1 MGNAADPQP
10 AAAAHV
16 APLTPPVAI
25 ELSVTPVLSQALA
38 HTGVPVVPRLSL
50 RSTGCAVRGAV
61 VRLTVQDAEGPLGAA
76 VERRADLA
84 AEHPTVLSD
93 AGPTLAPAALARVAE
108 RRPGWVHVEVEA
120 DGQVLAQRRV
130 PVQVLAG
137 GQWLATPL
145 PLALELLAT
154 HVRPQ
159 DPALAALVADAAA
172 LLEEGTGSGSMPGYG
187 EGPERVDEVV
197 DALAW
202 ALRRCSVRRTPSPA
216 SWSEEGQVVR
226 SPGQVLG
233 ERSGTALDLVL
244 TLAAACERVGIRP
257 LLWIVDGHAFLGH
270 WREERSAATT
280 ATTDVAALR
289 DAVDQG
295 LLRLIET
302 TILTE
307 GAEDAAD
314 LQHPAYAAWLA
325 GDLYRVL
332 GVTDVHRARED
343 GVLPLPSG
351 APADA
356 APEPPAG
363 QMPPATP
370 LNDLMDLSGCDVLPL
385 TLPGTALPVLTE
397 LLRGGATLTLLDG
410 DEPTAELRE
419 HWVRAAAELPAET
432 LSGLLTEQ
440 RTAHLAVPAA
450 EAAPRREL
458 LVRRTRDVL
467 ERTGVNELHLAL
479 GTLVWA
485 EDGRP
490 MRSPLYLLPVLLS
503 PAPDGRGA
511 RLCLDEAGTG
521 SPNQALLEHLA
532 QVHGLTVP
540 GLGDPDDDAGPDLAA
555 TLAAVGRALTA
566 HDLPWLIEPT
576 ADLAV
581 LPLAAQRVARD
592 VAAHRD
598 ELAAAPLVAR
608 LLGTDEEPL
617 PALSAAPVPAALD
630 ELAAACPLP
639 ADGAQLRAVAA
650 ALAGDTFVLEGP
662 PGTGKSQTITN
673 LLSRAAARGTPALFV
688 AANRTALDVVARRL
702 ESVGLRP
709 LTLDLH
715 GTGGRPA
722 AVRAQL
728 RAALDATFELDVAGL
743 AADTEVLHQSRQAQ
757 ARYAEQLSA
766 TNPAGTS
773 FASAQRALLAAGTEV
788 AALPVP
794 LAFAA
799 DADADTVTGVRR
811 ALALLPDIA
820 SRAHPAVGHGWGF
833 IDTVEVD
840 IDAVQQAALAV
851 DTAVRE
857 LPADG
862 ALAAVLRAA
871 STPEDL
877 AAITHVLAGPRLPLD
892 VLDEVR
898 TDRWTA
904 ATDDLLA
911 EVAALVAAE
920 HPGLDV
926 ATPAALD
933 LPLGDLFVQAQ
944 TAAASS
950 LIGRRTRL
958 AAVRDQ
964 LAPALR
970 PGAGV
975 RTKDVPELTAA
986 LRRVQGT
993 VQSIAQRASAV
1004 PGLQVPARW
1013 NPFLDDGHLLLDAEV
1028 RWLRRAAASIAGDGD
1043 FPRGLRRFLATGPVA
1058 DPAAAR
1064 TVVRL
1069 RNTVRHLLT
1078 VCASNSALLDEWS
1091 GNSGLV
1097 LHWTMTR
1104 PERGVEYVHPMSLR
1118 RWVSLLD
1125 TLEPLRLAGL
1135 AEARRLLLHGLLPA
1149 EDAVRAFERGLAEAS
1164 LAERAAVTGLDA
1176 FHPGRHEATA
1186 IRLPAAAG
1194 AVRSRLTAALPAAAL
1209 AARRL
1214 DGGTDGDGGS
1224 AGTGG
1229 RLGALRGELTGQGR
1243 GLGLRGLLSTY
1254 GELVTAA
1261 MPVVLATPDSV
1272 ARFLPPTADLFDLV
1286 VVDEA
1291 SQLPVAEALGALG
1304 RARSAVVV
1312 GDSRQLPPSTAED
1325 DGLLAACLRAG
1336 VPRLELSWHY
1346 RSRDELLIAFSNALH
1361 YGDRLRSFP
1370 APSAGRNAIS
1380 LLQVPGRFMR
1390 AGRERDTNPGEAA
1403 AVVAEVRRR
1412 LATDPASSFAVVTLT
1427 GAQRT
1432 LVERLLRT
1440 SGDERVLTALDG
1452 AADERLLVRQVAAVQ
1467 GEERDVVLLSIG
1479 FGPDGDG
1486 GVPLDLGPLSRAGG
1500 ERWLNVAVTRARR
1513 QVVVVTSFAPDQ
1525 LPAEETAAAGVRH
1538 LRAYLELA
1546 ARGVEALPRGA
1557 RAAGEL
1563 DLHREDVA
1571 AALRERGLVV
1581 RTDVGLSGLRVDL
1594 TVASPGAP
1602 GTPVLA
1608 VLLDGPEWAGRDTV
1622 GDRDV
1627 VPVEVL
1633 RGRQGWPAVER
1644 VWLPTWTA
1652 DRAGVVDRLAAAV
1665 GSVPLP
1671 EQPATE
1677 LTVPELP
1684 VAELPVA
1691 EPVVAEVESEVVE
1704 AEFYDGPLA
1713 EVLPFR
1719 RSTAPASTEPPVDPE
1734 TAVPDPEPVG
1744 PAPEDVP
1751 AGTAEEDPAPAVRRA
1766 ARRTAAKSEQAPLDD
1781 EQPFVAWTPKPA
1793 GEKQQLDQL
1802 KDPTVAKAVRRVLN
1816 AGIRAEGPVH
1826 RDRLARLTAGA
1837 FGLTRVTESR
1847 RDALLGLLPPSALD
1861 GDYVWPKGV
1870 DRDSWTGF
1878 RRQAS
1883 STLRPLEHVAPEEVA
1898 NAMVALARAAD
1909 GLPEDALFTAT
1920 IGVFGHRRR
1929 TPAQQPL
1936 LEAALAHARAS
1947 GRLAGEPD
1955 RLVPA

>member
-10 AAAAHV
+10 AAAAPV
-16 APLTPPVAI
+16 APLTPSVAI
-25 ELSVTPVLSQALA
+25 ELSVTPVLSSALA
-38 HTGVPVVPRLSL
+38 HAGVPVVPRLSL

-61 VRLTVQDAEGPLGAA
+61 VRLTVQDAEGPLGTA

-84 AEHPTVLSD
+84 PDHLTVLSD
-93 AGPTLAPAALARVAE
+93 AGPALDPDALARVAE
-108 RRPGWVHVEVEA
+108 PRPGWVSVEVEA

-130 PVQVLAG
+130 PVRVLAA

-145 PLALELLAT
+145 PLALELLAS

-159 DPALAALVADAAA
+159 DPALAALEQDAAA
-172 LLEEGTGSGSMPGYG
+172 LLEEGTGSASMPGYG

-202 ALRRCSVRRTPSPA
+202 ALRRCSVRRTPSPV
-216 SWSEEGQVVR
+216 SWTGEGQVAR
-226 SPGQVLG
+226 TPGEVLG
-233 ERSGTALDLVL
+233 ERSGTALDVVL
-244 TLAAACERVGIRP
+244 TLAAACERAGIRP
-257 LLWIVDGHAFLGH
+257 LLWIVEGHAFLGH
-270 WREERSAATT
+270 WREERSAPTT

-295 LLRLIET
+295 VLRLIET

-325 GDLYRVL
+325 GDLSRVL

-343 GVLPLPSG
+343 GVLPLPTGGPAG
-351 APADA
+351 ASA
-356 APEPPAG
+356 EPPAG
-363 QMPPATP
+363 RTPPAAP
-370 LNDLMDLSGCDVLPL
+370 EDDLLDLAGRDVLPL
-385 TLPGTALPVLTE
+385 ALPGAALPLLTE

-419 HWVRAAAELPAET
+419 HWVRAAAELPPET

-450 EAAPRREL
+450 EAAPRRER

-485 EDGRP
+485 EEGRP

-503 PAPDGRGA
+503 PAPDGRGT

-521 SPNQALLEHLA
+521 SPNQALLAHLA
-532 QVHGLTVP
+532 QAHGLSVP
-540 GLGDPDDDAGPDLAA
+540 GLGDPDDDVGPDVAA
-555 TLAAVGRALTA
+555 TLAAVGRALA
-566 HDLPWLIEPT
+566 EHDLPWLIEPT

-592 VAAHRD
+592 AAVHRD
-598 ELAAAPLVAR
+598 RLAAAPLAAR
-608 LLGTDEEPL
+608 LIGATDEPL
-617 PALSAAPVPAALD
+617 PALSAAPGPVALD

-662 PGTGKSQTITN
+662 PGTGKSQTVTN

-688 AANRTALDVVARRL
+688 SANRTALDVVARRL

-709 LTLDLH
+709 LTLDLY
-715 GTGGRPA
+715 GNGSRPA
-722 AVRAQL
+722 VVRAQL
-728 RAALDATFELDVAGL
+728 RAALDATVELDVAGL
-743 AADTEVLHQSRQAQ
+743 AADTEVLHQSRQAL
-757 ARYAEQLSA
+757 ARYAEQLWA
-766 TNPAGTS
+766 TSPAGTS
-773 FASAQRALLAAGTEV
+773 YASAQRAVLAAGTGV
-788 AALPVP
+788 DALPVP

-820 SRAHPAVGHGWGF
+820 ARAHPAVGHGWGF

-857 LPADG
+857 LPGDG

-877 AAITHVLAGPRLPLD
+877 AAITHVLAGPRLPLE

-950 LIGRRTRL
+950 LIGRRSRL

-975 RTKDVPELTAA
+975 RTRDVPELTAA
-986 LRRVQGT
+986 LRRVQAT

-1028 RWLRRAAASIAGDGD
+1028 RWLRRAAASIAGDGG
-1043 FPRGLRRFLATGPVA
+1043 FPRALRRFLATGPVA

-1069 RNTVRHLLT
+1069 RNALRSLLT
-1078 VCASNSALLDEWS
+1078 VCSSNSALLDEWS
-1091 GNSGLV
+1091 GDSGLV

-1135 AEARRLLLHGLLPA
+1135 TEARRLLLHGRVPA
-1149 EDAVRAFERGLAEAS
+1149 EDAVPAFERGLAEAA
-1164 LAERAAVTGLDA
+1164 LAERTAATGLAA

-1214 DGGTDGDGGS
+1214 DGGTAGD
-1224 AGTGG
+1224 GG
-1229 RLGALRGELTGQGR
+1229 RLGALRQELAGRGR

-1291 SQLPVAEALGALG
+1291 SQLPVEEALGALG

-1312 GDSRQLPPSTAED
+1312 GDGRQLPPLSSPED

-1370 APSAGRNAIS
+1370 APSAGRDAIT
-1380 LLQVPGRFMR
+1380 LLQVPGRFSR
-1390 AGRERDTNPGEAA
+1390 SGRDVDTNPGEAA

-1412 LATDPASSFAVVTLT
+1412 LAADPATSLAVVTLT

-1432 LVERLLRT
+1432 LVEHLLRT
-1440 SGDERVLTALDG
+1440 SGDQRVLAALDAG
-1452 AADERLLVRQVAAVQ
+1452 GDERLLVRHVAEVQ

-1486 GVPLDLGPLSRAGG
+1486 RVPLHLGPLSRAGG
-1500 ERWLNVAVTRARR
+1500 ERWLNVAVSRARR

-1557 RAAGEL
+1557 RPAGEP

-1581 RTDVGLSGLRVDL
+1581 RTDVGLSGLRIDL
-1594 TVASPGAP
+1594 AVASPGAP

-1608 VLLDGPEWAGRDTV
+1608 VLLDGPDWAGRETV

-1644 VWLPTWTA
+1644 VWLPTWIA

-1665 GSVPLP
+1665 WSVPLP
-1671 EQPATE
+1671 EQPAPA
-1677 LTVPELP
+1677 LPVPELP
-1684 VAELPVA
+1684 GA
-1691 EPVVAEVESEVVE
+1691 EPAVASAEVVVE
-1704 AEFYDGPLA
+1704 DQAESYDGPLA
-1713 EVLPFR
+1713 EVIPFR
-1719 RSTAPASTEPPVDPE
+1719 RSTAPATTEPAAAPVSE
-1734 TAVPDPEPVG
+1734 G
-1744 PAPEDVP
+1744 VP
-1751 AGTAEEDPAPAVRRA
+1751 AGSSDEEPAPASRRA
-1766 ARRTAAKSEQAPLDD
+1766 ARRTAAKAEPALLDD
-1781 EQPFVAWTPKPA
+1781 EQPFVAWKPKPA

-1802 KDPTVAKAVRRVLN
+1802 KDPAVGKAVRRVLN

-1826 RDRLARLTAGA
+1826 RDRLTRLAAGS
-1837 FGLTRVTESR
+1837 FGLTRVTEAR
-1847 RDALLGLLPPSALD
+1847 RDALLGLLPTSAVD
-1861 GDYVWPKGV
+1861 GDYLWPKGV
-1870 DRDSWTGF
+1870 DKGSWSGF

-1883 STLRPLEHVAPEEVA
+1883 STVRPLEHVAPEELA
-1898 NAMVALARAAD
+1898 NAMVALTRAAD
-1909 GLPEDALFTAT
+1909 GLTEDALFTAT
-1920 IGVFGHRRR
+1920 VGVFGHRRR

-1936 LEAALAHARAS
+1936 LEAALAHARAT
-1947 GRLAGEPD
+1947 GRLTGEPD
-1955 RLVPA
+1955 RVVPT